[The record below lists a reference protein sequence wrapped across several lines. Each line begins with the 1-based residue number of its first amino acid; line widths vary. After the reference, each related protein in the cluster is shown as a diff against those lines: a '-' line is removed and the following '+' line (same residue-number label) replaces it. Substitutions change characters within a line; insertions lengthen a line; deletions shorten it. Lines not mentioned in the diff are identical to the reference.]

1 MLEGVFGPM
10 AWTGLVYPFEETNY
24 YEREFGTG
32 LQRTFCGFQA
42 LVSQDRLVEAK
53 LKAIEL
59 EREWS
64 ILEKRRLNLDPGLL
78 TPERLVLA
86 TRKNFT
92 HRIYLGS
99 GVFADLTLIFQAGS
113 FRPLPWSYPD
123 YAASESIAFWNEVR
137 RMLLRRINWSGA

>member
-1 MLEGVFGPM
+1 MFGPM
-10 AWTGLVYPFEETNY
+10 AWTGLVHPFEETAY
-24 YEREFGTG
+24 YEREFGIG
-32 LQRTFCGFQA
+32 LQRTFCGFQN
-42 LVSQDRLVEAK
+42 LVSQGRLVEAK

-64 ILEKRRLNLDPGLL
+64 ILGRRRLNIDPGLL

-99 GVFADLTLIFQAGS
+99 GVFADLTLIFQKGS

-123 YAASESIAFWNEVR
+123 YAASDSIAFWNGVR
-137 RMLLRRINWSGA
+137 RMLLRRINWPAA